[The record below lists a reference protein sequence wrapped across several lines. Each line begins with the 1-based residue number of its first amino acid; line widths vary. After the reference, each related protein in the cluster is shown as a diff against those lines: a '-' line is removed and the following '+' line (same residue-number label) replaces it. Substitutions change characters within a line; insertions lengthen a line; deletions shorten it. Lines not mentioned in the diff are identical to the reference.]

1 MRLALRNV
9 IATNMERE
17 EKFTPLKLSLYGNLI
32 FNMACQGT
40 VTESGK
46 QDERFI
52 EQVNI
57 FRKIYESYI
66 SDTCDISK
74 ELAADYMELF
84 VDSDSDEYSSIKET
98 FGINDKFSQDVS
110 FLNQNNDTSHS
121 YKQIAKTKTLK
132 K

>member
-57 FRKIYESYI
+57 FRKIYIQSLMNMNI
-66 SDTCDISK
+66 SQVKLI
-74 ELAADYMELF
+74 A
-84 VDSDSDEYSSIKET
+84 YSEAKIK
-98 FGINDKFSQDVS
+98 N
-110 FLNQNNDTSHS
+110 LRNRR
-121 YKQIAKTKTLK
+121 
-132 K
+132 